1 MPMIRLKRFH
11 GVVQVRVV
19 AFNQACM
26 SEIRVT
32 STYWPDTGEEE
43 PHTIHAE
50 LIAMM
55 QVFDPGEIPHS
66 FRPFPPSR
74 IQNPWANMLLGRSS
88 H

>member
-11 GVVQVRVV
+11 GVAQVCVV

-32 STYWPDTGEEE
+32 GTYWPDTGEEE
-43 PHTIHAE
+43 PHAIHAE

-55 QVFDPGEIPHS
+55 QDPRTQRNS
-66 FRPFPPSR
+66 PFFS
-74 IQNPWANMLLGRSS
+74 IFSAFANPEPLSKHVAW
-88 H
+88 